1 MEETSFAKYLL
12 PTGLPYLLWLL
23 LIFLVL
29 VALSAYMIPTYIA
42 MKRGHHKRVPILI
55 LNIFLGWFGLLY
67 WTFLGWVAAVAN
79 KSE

>member
-1 MEETSFAKYLL
+1 
-12 PTGLPYLLWLL
+12 
-23 LIFLVL
+23 
-29 VALSAYMIPTYIA
+29 MIPTYIA